1 MVVTL
6 FSGYL
11 FHSYSLSFA
20 SGTAKSEIF
29 ITWSFTEEVCA
40 ERSLLQPLAH
50 LRLEISF
57 STVLHGA
64 LAIVPLACWGSFGK
78 GRRAQPVAADAAE
91 GTVMRPSQRPLP
103 PQRTGLYPGSLNQCS
118 LHT

>member
-78 GRRAQPVAADAAE
+78 GRQAQHRRNSRETLTKTPATSED
-91 GTVMRPSQRPLP
+91 RPIPWFS
-103 PQRTGLYPGSLNQCS
+103 
-118 LHT
+118 